1 MLIVLTIFWRL
12 RSPILRRILE
22 MEWLPDSL
30 TIWVLV
36 LYLVST
42 FRLLNFRLEK
52 LTWGGRE

>member
-36 LYLVST
+36 LYFVST
-42 FRLLNFRLEK
+42 FRLLSFRLEK
-52 LTWGGRE
+52 LT